1 MSTDFGDIDDV
12 IGGIPAI
19 KVHLVKSDLQEKRP
33 REYRV
38 THKTVVLTATSPTY
52 QLMGV
57 DPARKE
63 VHIEVQENQA
73 VLSSNTQQANDL
85 ANTTVGL
92 ANPNGR
98 ILNSAVGEYII
109 PGGANEIW
117 FSAAVYPTR
126 IGVTIVRYV

>member
-57 DPARKE
+57 DPARF
-63 VHIEVQENQA
+63 
-73 VLSSNTQQANDL
+73 VLSRDTGAS
-85 ANTTVGL
+85 V
-92 ANPNGR
+92 R
-98 ILNSAVGEYII
+98 RAVPIH
-109 PGGANEIW
+109 AD
-117 FSAAVYPTR
+117 V
-126 IGVTIVRYV
+126 